1 MIEVETMIEFSF
13 EVIAS
18 LALAT
23 GLVALV
29 FTHLKNA
36 QLQLQ
41 LSQQGDQLH
50 ALQDDVSA
58 MCSGAVNLGEHLVH
72 LEQRAHLLVQR
83 QDQLELKGPATQS
96 YRQASKMMNKG
107 AKLEEVIADCG
118 IARGEAEL
126 VALAQRIKK
135 AS

>member
-1 MIEVETMIEFSF
+1 MIAFSF

-18 LALAT
+18 VALVV

-29 FTHLKNA
+29 FAYFKNT

-41 LSQQGDQLH
+41 INEQQNSLYV
-50 ALQDDVSA
+50 LQADVSV
-58 MCSGAVNLGEHLVH
+58 MCSGAVNLGEHLAH
-72 LEQRAHLLVQR
+72 LEQRAHLLTRR
-83 QDQLELKGPATQS
+83 QDQLEMKEPATQS

-107 AKLEEVIADCG
+107 AELEEVIADCG

>member
-1 MIEVETMIEFSF
+1 MIALSF

-18 LALAT
+18 VALVV

-29 FTHLKNA
+29 FAYFKNT

-41 LSQQGDQLH
+41 INEQQNSLY
-50 ALQDDVSA
+50 ALQADVSA
-58 MCSGAVNLGEHLVH
+58 MCSSAVNLGEHLAH
-72 LEQRAHLLVQR
+72 LEQRAHLLTRR
-83 QDQLELKGPATQS
+83 QDQLEMKEPATQS

-107 AKLEEVIADCG
+107 AELEEVIADCG

>member
-1 MIEVETMIEFSF
+1 MIAFSF

-18 LALAT
+18 
-23 GLVALV
+23 VALV
-29 FTHLKNA
+29 VGLVVLVFTYFKNT

-41 LSQQGDQLH
+41 INEQQNSLY
-50 ALQDDVSA
+50 ALQADVSA
-58 MCSGAVNLGEHLVH
+58 MCSGAVNLGEHLAH
-72 LEQRAHLLVQR
+72 LEQRAHLLTRR
-83 QDQLELKGPATQS
+83 QDQLEMKEPATQS

-107 AKLEEVIADCG
+107 AELEEVIADCG

>member
-1 MIEVETMIEFSF
+1 MIALSF

-18 LALAT
+18 VALVA

-29 FTHLKNA
+29 FAYIKNT

-41 LSQQGDQLH
+41 INEQQNSLY
-50 ALQDDVSA
+50 ALQADVSA

-72 LEQRAHLLVQR
+72 LEQRAHLLTRR
-83 QDQLELKGPATQS
+83 QDQLEMKEPATQS

-107 AKLEEVIADCG
+107 AELEEVIADCG

>member
-1 MIEVETMIEFSF
+1 MIELSF

-18 LALAT
+18 
-23 GLVALV
+23 VALITGV
-29 FTHLKNA
+29 AALIFSYVKNSR
-36 QLQLQ
+36 LQLQ
-41 LSQQGDQLH
+41 LSEQQESLN
-50 ALQDDVSA
+50 ALQGDVSA
-58 MCSGAVNLGEHLVH
+58 VCAGAVNLGQHLAT
-72 LEQRAHLLVQR
+72 LEQRAHLMVQR
-83 QDQLELKGPATQS
+83 QDQLEMKSPATQN

-107 AKLEEVIADCG
+107 AELEEVIADCG

>member
-1 MIEVETMIEFSF
+1 MIELSF

-18 LALAT
+18 IALAT

-29 FTHLKNA
+29 FAYIKNT
-36 QLQLQ
+36 QLQSQ
-41 LSQQGDQLH
+41 LSEQQENLRS
-50 ALQDDVSA
+50 LQADVGA
-58 MCSGAVNLGEHLVH
+58 VCAGAVNLGQHLAH
-72 LEQRAHLLVQR
+72 LEQRAHLMVQR
-83 QDQLELKGPATQS
+83 QDQLEMKSPVTQN

-107 AKLEEVIADCG
+107 AELEEVIADCG

>member
-1 MIEVETMIEFSF
+1 MMIEFSF

-18 LALAT
+18 VALAS

-29 FTHLKNA
+29 FAYVKNA
-36 QLQLQ
+36 QLQAQ
-41 LSQQGDQLH
+41 LSQQQNSLH
-50 ALQDDVSA
+50 ALQVDV
-58 MCSGAVNLGEHLVH
+58 GAVCAGAVSLGEHLAH
-72 LEQRAHLLVQR
+72 LEQRAHSLMQR
-83 QDQLELKGPATQS
+83 QDQLEMKAPATRN

-107 AKLEEVIADCG
+107 AELEEVIADCG

-126 VALAQRIKK
+126 IALAQRIKQ

>member
-1 MIEVETMIEFSF
+1 MIAFSF

-18 LALAT
+18 VALVV

-29 FTHLKNA
+29 FAYFKNA

-41 LSQQGDQLH
+41 INEQQNSLY
-50 ALQDDVSA
+50 ALQADVSA
-58 MCSGAVNLGEHLVH
+58 MCSGAVNLGEHLAH
-72 LEQRAHLLVQR
+72 LEQRAHLLTRR
-83 QDQLELKGPATQS
+83 QDQLEMKEPATQN

-107 AKLEEVIADCG
+107 AELEEVIADCG

>member
-1 MIEVETMIEFSF
+1 MIAFSF

-18 LALAT
+18 VALVV

-29 FTHLKNA
+29 FAYFKNT

-41 LSQQGDQLH
+41 INEQQNSLY
-50 ALQDDVSA
+50 ALQADVSA
-58 MCSGAVNLGEHLVH
+58 MCSGAVNLGEHLAH
-72 LEQRAHLLVQR
+72 LEQRAHLLTRR
-83 QDQLELKGPATQS
+83 QDQLEMKEPATQS

-107 AKLEEVIADCG
+107 AELEEVIADCG

>member
-1 MIEVETMIEFSF
+1 MIAFSF

-18 LALAT
+18 
-23 GLVALV
+23 VALITSLV
-29 FTHLKNA
+29 TLIFFYIKNT

-41 LSQQGDQLH
+41 LSEQQNSLY
-50 ALQDDVSA
+50 ALQTDVSA
-58 MCSGAVNLGEHLVH
+58 MCSGAVGLGEHLAN
-72 LEQRAHLLVQR
+72 LEQRAHLLTRR
-83 QDQLELKGPATQS
+83 QDQLEMKEPATQS

-107 AKLEEVIADCG
+107 AELEEVIADCG

>member
-1 MIEVETMIEFSF
+1 MIAFSF

-18 LALAT
+18 
-23 GLVALV
+23 VALV
-29 FTHLKNA
+29 ASLVTLIFAYIKNT
-36 QLQLQ
+36 
-41 LSQQGDQLH
+41 QLH
-50 ALQDDVSA
+50 LLLSEQQNSLYALQADVSA
-58 MCSGAVNLGEHLVH
+58 MCSGAVNLGEHLAH
-72 LEQRAHLLVQR
+72 LEQRAHLLTRR
-83 QDQLELKGPATQS
+83 QDQLEMKEPATQN

-107 AKLEEVIADCG
+107 AELEEVIADCG

>member
-1 MIEVETMIEFSF
+1 MIEFSF

-18 LALAT
+18 VALFS
-23 GLVALV
+23 GLVAMV
-29 FTHLKNA
+29 FAYVKNA
-36 QLQLQ
+36 KLQTQLNQQLEI
-41 LSQQGDQLH
+41 LH
-50 ALQDDVSA
+50 ALQADVSA
-58 MCSGAVNLGEHLVH
+58 VCAGAVNLGEHLAH
-72 LEQRAHLLVQR
+72 LEQRAHSLVQR
-83 QDQLELKGPATQS
+83 QDQLEMKAPAMQS

-107 AKLEEVIADCG
+107 AQLEEVIADCG

>member
-1 MIEVETMIEFSF
+1 MIAFSF

-18 LALAT
+18 VALVV

-29 FTHLKNA
+29 FAYFKNT

-41 LSQQGDQLH
+41 INEQQNSLY
-50 ALQDDVSA
+50 ALQADVSA
-58 MCSGAVNLGEHLVH
+58 MCSGAVNLGEHLAH
-72 LEQRAHLLVQR
+72 LEQRAHLLTRR
-83 QDQLELKGPATQS
+83 QDQLEMKEPATQS
-96 YRQASKMMNKG
+96 YRQARKMMNKG
-107 AKLEEVIADCG
+107 AELEEVIADCG

>member
-1 MIEVETMIEFSF
+1 MIAFSF

-18 LALAT
+18 VALVV

-29 FTHLKNA
+29 FAYFKNT

-41 LSQQGDQLH
+41 INEQQNSLY
-50 ALQDDVSA
+50 ALQADVSA
-58 MCSGAVNLGEHLVH
+58 MCSGAVNLGEHLAH
-72 LEQRAHLLVQR
+72 LEQRAHLLTRR
-83 QDQLELKGPATQS
+83 QDQLEMKDPATQS

-107 AKLEEVIADCG
+107 AELEEVIADCG

>member
-1 MIEVETMIEFSF
+1 MIAFSF

-18 LALAT
+18 VALVT
-23 GLVALV
+23 GLVAIV
-29 FTHLKNA
+29 FAYIKNT

-41 LSQQGDQLH
+41 LSEQQNSLY
-50 ALQDDVSA
+50 ALQADVSA
-58 MCSGAVNLGEHLVH
+58 MCSGAVGLGEHMVH
-72 LEQRAHLLVQR
+72 LEQRAHLLTRR
-83 QDQLELKGPATQS
+83 QDQLEMKEPATQN
-96 YRQASKMMNKG
+96 YRQAGRMMNKG
-107 AKLEEVIADCG
+107 AELEEVIADCG

>member
-1 MIEVETMIEFSF
+1 MMIEFSF

-18 LALAT
+18 LALFT
-23 GLVALV
+23 GLVALL
-29 FTHLKNA
+29 FAHLKNA
-36 QLQLQ
+36 RLQMQLEQMQ
-41 LSQQGDQLH
+41 DSLH
-50 ALQDDVSA
+50 AMQSDLSA
-58 MCSGAVNLGEHLVH
+58 VCSGAVNLGEHLAH
-72 LEQRAHLLVQR
+72 LERRAHLLVQR
-83 QDQLELKGPATQS
+83 QDQLELNGPATQS

-107 AKLEEVIADCG
+107 AELDDVIADCG

>member
-1 MIEVETMIEFSF
+1 MIALSF

-18 LALAT
+18 VALVV

-29 FTHLKNA
+29 FAYFKNT

-41 LSQQGDQLH
+41 INEQQNSLY
-50 ALQDDVSA
+50 ALQADVSA

-72 LEQRAHLLVQR
+72 LEQRAHLLTRR
-83 QDQLELKGPATQS
+83 QDQLEMKEPATQS
-96 YRQASKMMNKG
+96 YRQASKMMKKG
-107 AKLEEVIADCG
+107 AELEEVIADCG

>member
-1 MIEVETMIEFSF
+1 MIELSF

-18 LALAT
+18 IALAT
-23 GLVALV
+23 SLVVLI
-29 FTHLKNA
+29 FSHIKSTR
-36 QLQLQ
+36 LQLQ
-41 LSQQGDQLH
+41 LDEQQNSLH
-50 ALQDDVSA
+50 ALQADVSA
-58 MCSGAVNLGEHLVH
+58 VCSGAVNLGQHLAH
-72 LEQRAHLLVQR
+72 LEQRAHGLVQR
-83 QDQLELKGPATQS
+83 QDQLEMKSPATRS

-107 AKLEEVIADCG
+107 AQLEEVIADCG

>member
-1 MIEVETMIEFSF
+1 MIEFSF

-18 LALAT
+18 VALAS

-29 FTHLKNA
+29 YAYVKNT
-36 QLQLQ
+36 QLRSQLI
-41 LSQQGDQLH
+41 QQQDILH
-50 ALQDDVSA
+50 ALQTDVGA
-58 MCSGAVNLGEHLVH
+58 VCAGAVNLGEHLAH
-72 LEQRAHLLVQR
+72 LEQRAHSLVQR
-83 QDQLELKGPATQS
+83 QDQLEMKSPATQS

-107 AKLEEVIADCG
+107 AELEEVIADCG